1 MLKIKDNVDMKE
13 FEKFEDLEYRENK
26 YFKNPYY
33 VNNSGTVFIWKKSRH
48 LDLIGCS
55 NVRNEYD
62 LLFDLIKADMIE
74 KVVKHE

>member
-13 FEKFEDLEYRENK
+13 LEKFDELEYKENE

-33 VNNSGTVFIWKKSRH
+33 VNNSGTVLIFEKSRH

-62 LLFDLIKADMIE
+62 ILFDLIKADMIE